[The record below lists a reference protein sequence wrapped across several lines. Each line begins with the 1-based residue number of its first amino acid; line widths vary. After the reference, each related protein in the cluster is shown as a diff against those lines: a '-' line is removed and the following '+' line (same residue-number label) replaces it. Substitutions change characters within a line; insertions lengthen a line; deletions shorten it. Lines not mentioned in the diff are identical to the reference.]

1 MANSKGGTH
10 FNNDSGAE
18 FAEPKTSVIHS
29 GSADYLLGNSIQEQE
44 RLKLQAK
51 FLQQWSEQFLLS
63 AGLEP
68 GMRVLDIGCGMGDVS
83 LLAAKLVGP
92 SGCVTGIDRDQVV
105 IEKARERIRDEGSDT
120 QIELVH
126 TDLFSFQSSRSFDAV
141 VGRYVLLYQP
151 DPVAAIAHAAKQ
163 VLPGGIVFFHETDIA
178 HRVQCYPDRTL
189 FEQIY
194 ALIAETFRRS
204 GYWLDMGL
212 QLTRMFFDAGLPWPT
227 IKAEVPVGGEPG
239 SFIYR
244 WGAETLRSLLPRIE
258 EYGLGS
264 AESLQIDTLVTRME
278 AEART
283 RQSQLIGPIQ
293 FGAWARTVG
302 MNKVQV
308 SHRLPD
314 AAMERDSLYRERQ
327 LQGQQESAINSWS

>member
-29 GSADYLLGNSIQEQE
+29 GSADYLLGNSTQEQE

-126 TDLFSFQSSRSFDAV
+126 TDLFSFQASRSFDAV

-178 HRVQCYPDRTL
+178 HRIQCYPDRTL
-189 FEQIY
+189 FEQNY

-204 GYWLDMGL
+204 GYWLDLGL
-212 QLTRMFFDAGLPWPT
+212 QLTRLFLDAGLPWPT

-278 AEART
+278 AEARA
-283 RQSQLIGPIQ
+283 RQAQLIGPIQ
-293 FGAWARTVG
+293 FGAWARTVD

-308 SHRLPD
+308 SPRLRD
-314 AAMERDSLYRERQ
+314 AANLATVVGSFAL
-327 LQGQQESAINSWS
+327 SANVFARRIP